1 MSGESSGLLLIPLV
15 IAGGLPLIAVGLA
28 GAGIAAGVAAGVE
41 AASDS
46 ARRRQANEAER
57 RRREAAREQA
67 EAARRA
73 EDGRV
78 ENSIGSY
85 RSQMKATM
93 KAQSQLDRQTS
104 KQMTEEIKQSRAKM
118 SRIAA
123 ANDPEK
129 YEKFMG
135 EIRQSEQSLT
145 DRFNELQED
154 YVKNYHAKIEESMDE
169 ISKSVNAKYSEYI
182 EELASIEN
190 GDTAKKK
197 KAMEIADSYLKE
209 TQMLITSFEEDYL
222 GKKFSPLALTELKS
236 QLNAAIDQYNNE
248 NYQAA
253 LATAKDVSLSTIEE
267 IYKADLKKREWDNYY
282 ELADSLASELKA
294 YLESQSVVTE
304 EAKKQAETQIGKPIE
319 DDVVGI
325 RISDY
330 TDRMQDGTSQYDFLL
345 KKATEIKQFLES
357 EDSENLSTEQ
367 LKQYVDLLNTK
378 MYPSAALSIYKG
390 ILNMSNAFSRQNIS
404 EDIIDFFEDHN
415 FTFKGY
421 SYDDDRHDGALHIGL
436 ENEPTGEEIIVTLSP
451 ELMENGEVQTKV
463 DIDQLMGDE
472 ANEDRKQFYRTSVED
487 VVVGNTPGA
496 QIKIQCKK
504 EYKNRLSD
512 RTQLRDRLKQ

>member
-209 TQMLITSFEEDYL
+209 AQMLITSFEEDYL

-253 LATAKDVSLSTIEE
+253 
-267 IYKADLKKREWDNYY
+267 
-282 ELADSLASELKA
+282 
-294 YLESQSVVTE
+294 
-304 EAKKQAETQIGKPIE
+304 
-319 DDVVGI
+319 
-325 RISDY
+325 
-330 TDRMQDGTSQYDFLL
+330 
-345 KKATEIKQFLES
+345 
-357 EDSENLSTEQ
+357 
-367 LKQYVDLLNTK
+367 
-378 MYPSAALSIYKG
+378 
-390 ILNMSNAFSRQNIS
+390 
-404 EDIIDFFEDHN
+404 
-415 FTFKGY
+415 
-421 SYDDDRHDGALHIGL
+421 
-436 ENEPTGEEIIVTLSP
+436 
-451 ELMENGEVQTKV
+451 
-463 DIDQLMGDE
+463 
-472 ANEDRKQFYRTSVED
+472 
-487 VVVGNTPGA
+487 
-496 QIKIQCKK
+496 
-504 EYKNRLSD
+504 
-512 RTQLRDRLKQ
+512 